1 MLIINC
7 GIIGEVL
14 LTIFTPPDFA
24 SSICQQRYELNGDV
38 VCQPDGKGLFLL
50 SHIRKFSHIRIFDI
64 LYSHFS

>member
-1 MLIINC
+1 MLIIYS

-14 LTIFTPPDFA
+14 LTILTPPDFA

-50 SHIRKFSHIRIFDI
+50 SHIRIFSHIRILKVVF
-64 LYSHFS
+64 F